1 MRKKFAYMTMRN
13 LGNHIAP
20 SILAALMIMWDNA
33 LTAQSRLILLDS
45 PLIFFTS
52 FTILAWSKFFSLSSQ
67 PFTPQWTMWLMLT
80 GFGLGT
86 AVSSKWVGLFTIAMI
101 GIATLKSLYDVYTDK
116 NVSLQEFGRHFAYRA
131 VGLILVPICFYVFMF
146 FLHFHILRNTGTGTG
161 FISPEMAST
170 LKGSTTIQETID
182 DVAYHSKVFIR
193 HVHTT
198 GGYLHS
204 HIQTYPTGSKQQQ
217 VTLYPYGDEN
227 SWWLVEPVEQVI
239 AANETRFIKN
249 GDKIR
254 LLHIPTGK
262 YLHSHDHRPPVSD
275 RDYQDEVSAYGNQN
289 HTDPNDYWI
298 VEIKSG
304 KGEAAERLKTF
315 QSLFALKHQMRGCY
329 LFSHNVKLP
338 KWGFE
343 QQEITCGRGV
353 LNKNTVWRIEA
364 NEHPILSTMPEHRIK
379 IRKPWFLEKV
389 FELQKVMFNVN
400 NGLVSSHPFDS
411 RPTSWP
417 TLQRGISFWSSKEDN
432 SSGPKRS
439 IYLIGNPL
447 VWKTCLIGILVTPI
461 ILVVRALVLQRGAN
475 FAGFASPSWVKRT
488 DALAL
493 LWIGWFLHW
502 APFFIMDRQLF
513 LHHYLPALYV
523 SALLTCTMLDSI
535 PMPRQALSVL
545 CAVIAVMAWRTFVA
559 YSPITYGY
567 PWAKES
573 CERSKTLKTWDWS
586 CDA

>member
-1 MRKKFAYMTMRN
+1 MTMRN
-13 LGNHIAP
+13 LGNHVGP

-52 FTILAWSKFFSLSSQ
+52 FTIFAWSKFFSLSSK
-67 PFTPQWTMWLMLT
+67 PFTTEWTVWLMLT
-80 GFGLGT
+80 GLGLGT

-101 GIATLKSLYDVYTDK
+101 GVATLKSLYDVYSDK
-116 NVSLQEFGRHFAYRA
+116 DVSMADFGKHFACRA
-131 VGLILVPICFYVFMF
+131 VGLIFIPVAFYVFMF

-170 LKGSTTIQETID
+170 LKGSTTIQETVD
-182 DVAYHSKVFIR
+182 DVAYNSKVFIR
-193 HVHTT
+193 HVRTT

-204 HIQTYPTGSKQQQ
+204 HVQTYPTGSKQQQ

-227 SWWLVEPVEQVI
+227 SWWLVEAVDGDVPQ
-239 AANETRFIKN
+239 NETRLIKN

-262 YLHSHDHRPPVSD
+262 HLHSHDHRPPVSD
-275 RDYQDEVSAYGNQN
+275 RDYQDEVSGYGNAN
-289 HTDPNDYWI
+289 HSDSNDFWI

-304 KGEAAERLKTF
+304 KGEAGERLQTF
-315 QSLFALKHQMRGCY
+315 QSLFALKHPNRGCH

-343 QQEITCGRGV
+343 QQEVTCGRGV
-353 LNKNTVWRIEA
+353 LKKNTLWRIEA
-364 NEHPILSTMPEHRIK
+364 NEHPVLSTLPEHRIK
-379 IRKPWFLEKV
+379 IRKLGFLEKV
-389 FELQKVMFNVN
+389 IQLQKVMFNVN
-400 NGLVSSHPFDS
+400 NGLISSHPFDS

-417 TLQRGISFWSSKEDN
+417 TLQRGISFWASKDD
-432 SSGPKRS
+432 SGGPKKS

-447 VWKTCLIGILVTPI
+447 VWKTCLIGILTTPLI
-461 ILVVRALVLQRGAN
+461 ILLRALVLQRGSN
-475 FAGFASPSWVKRT
+475 LAGLGSSLWVKRT

-513 LHHYLPALYV
+513 LHHYLPALYI
-523 SALLTCTMLDSI
+523 SALLTGTVLDSI
-535 PMPRQALSVL
+535 PMPRQGLNVL
-545 CAVIAVMAWRTFVA
+545 CALLAIMIWRTFVA
-559 YSPITYGY
+559 YAPITYGY
-567 PWAKES
+567 PWAKEV
-573 CERSKTLKTWDWS
+573 CEKSKSLKTWDWE
-586 CDA
+586 CK